1 MVKFMLIKAI
11 WRFSNMFGGNLGLRG
26 SSVRNHWSN
35 HSENESM
42 AIKQVVNLNPI
53 NVIQE

>member
-35 HSENESM
+35 HSENGSM